1 MVGPVDSDRPT
12 MSVPVAIAPSRGPT
26 YDRGARV
33 QSDECDNR
41 ASAKGTELA
50 DTRTMPAP
58 SPPVAAGK
66 TGYGTFTRAS
76 SGLVRELSTT
86 DMAWFGIFAAGS
98 VYNFLYIFPGPQA
111 ASQGVSLPL
120 LCLFLFLFA
129 VPVFWVY
136 ATLGSAMPRAGGD
149 YIYESRTLIPLI
161 GFVIPWVTQIL
172 FQLALPAGGGLV
184 VAQFGLSPIFAELG
198 AHGVAN
204 WFAGQTGTFVT
215 SVVCVLICLGVSIAG
230 LRFVRATQRFVL
242 VPLTIVGVAAI
253 YVVLIAHLGD
263 NFAHKFAGTN
273 GNGVTVAS
281 VSTFAAKQGYVDHGI
296 SIGKT
301 LLWMCPLG
309 GLVAYTMFAAQGM
322 LGEVKQAANTRRLF
336 GAFTVA
342 GAVQAFVIM
351 GLPLLLLVH
360 IVGGKFLDEYA
371 IASANGMHLT
381 APPNLIGLLEVLT
394 GSKLLIILIALGFLA
409 AGLAIPLVTF
419 LCVSRIVMAMGF
431 DGTIPSAFG
440 DVSERFHSPVK
451 ATAAWAILALIIIY
465 IFNYKPSWQTP
476 ILLGGTTTGVL
487 VLGVTATAA
496 TLFPYRS
503 KTIYSAAPA
512 PVKRKLFGI
521 PLVTIVGAIGAL
533 TSFAMVVIG
542 LTTKQ
547 LGLENTTAQVLLVGA
562 FVTGVLIFYG
572 WRAWQA
578 RRGVDLG
585 LAFRELPPD

>member
-1 MVGPVDSDRPT
+1 M
-12 MSVPVAIAPSRGPT
+12 AIARAGGHT
-26 YDRGARV
+26 YDRRREKF
-33 QSDECDNR
+33 QIRRSDNR
-41 ASAKGTELA
+41 AHPKGTELA
-50 DTRTMPAP
+50 DTQTIPGTSPTP
-58 SPPVAAGK
+58 SAK

-111 ASQGVSLPL
+111 ASPGVSLPL

-129 VPVFWVY
+129 LPIFWVY

-149 YIYESRTLIPLI
+149 YIYESRTLSPLI

-172 FQLALPAGGGLV
+172 FQLALPAGGGFV
-184 VAQFGLSPIFAELG
+184 VAQFGLSPIFSELG
-198 AHGVAN
+198 AHGIAN
-204 WFAGQTGTFVT
+204 WFAGQTGTFIT
-215 SVVCVLICLGVSIAG
+215 SVVCVLICLGISIAG
-230 LRFVRATQRFVL
+230 LRIVRATQRFVL
-242 VPLTIVGVAAI
+242 VPLTVVGVAAI
-253 YVVLIAHLGD
+253 YVVLLSHLGT
-263 NFAHKFAGTN
+263 NFADKFAGTN
-273 GNGVTVAS
+273 GNGVTVGSVAAFAS
-281 VSTFAAKQGYVDHGI
+281 KQGYVDHGI
-296 SIGKT
+296 SIGHT
-301 LLWMCPLG
+301 LLWMCPIG

-322 LGEVKQAANTRRLF
+322 LGEVKQASNTRRLF
-336 GAFTVA
+336 GAFTAA

-360 IVGGKFLDEYA
+360 IVGGRFLDEYA

-381 APPNLIGLLEVLT
+381 AAPNLIGLLEVLT
-394 GSKLLIILIALGFLA
+394 SSKLLIILIALGFLA

-431 DGTIPSAFG
+431 DGTIPSQFG

-451 ATAAWAILALIIIY
+451 ATTAWAILALIVVY
-465 IFNYKPSWQTP
+465 IFNYKPSWETP

-496 TLFPYRS
+496 VLFPWRA
-503 KTIYSAAPA
+503 KTIYAAAPA
-512 PVKRKLFGI
+512 PVKRRLFGL
-521 PLVTIVGAIGAL
+521 PLTTIIGAIGAV
-533 TSFAMVVIG
+533 TSFTMVIVG
-542 LTTKQ
+542 LTVKQ
-547 LGLENTTAQVLLVGA
+547 LGLVNTTARLLLLGA
-562 FVTGVLIFYG
+562 FVSGLVIYYG

-578 RRGVDLG
+578 HRGVDLA

>member
-1 MVGPVDSDRPT
+1 
-12 MSVPVAIAPSRGPT
+12 
-26 YDRGARV
+26 
-33 QSDECDNR
+33 
-41 ASAKGTELA
+41 LA
-50 DTRTMPAP
+50 DTQAVPAT
-58 SPPVAAGK
+58 SPAATTSK

-111 ASQGVSLPL
+111 ASRGVSLPL

-129 VPVFWVY
+129 LPVFWVY

-149 YIYESRTLIPLI
+149 YIYESRTLNPLI

-184 VAQFGLSPIFAELG
+184 VAQFGLGPIFAQLG

-204 WFAGQTGTFVT
+204 WFAGQTGTFIT

-230 LRFVRATQRFVL
+230 LRFVRAMQRYVL
-242 VPLTIVGVAAI
+242 VPLTIIGVAAI
-253 YVVLIAHLGD
+253 YIVLLAHFGT

-273 GNGVTVAS
+273 GKGVTVAS
-281 VSTFAAKQGYVDHGI
+281 IAAFAHKAGYVDHGI

-301 LLWMCPLG
+301 LLWVCPIG

-322 LGEVKQAANTRRLF
+322 LGEVKQASNTRRLF
-336 GAFTVA
+336 GAFSVA
-342 GAVQAFVIM
+342 GFVQAFVIM
-351 GLPLLLLVH
+351 GIPLLLLVH

-371 IASANGMHLT
+371 IASSGGMHL
-381 APPNLIGLLEVLT
+381 AALPNLIGLLEVLT
-394 GSKLLIILIALGFLA
+394 GSKVLIILIALGFLA
-409 AGLAIPLVTF
+409 AGLAITLVTF

-431 DGTIPSAFG
+431 DGTLPSKFG
-440 DVSERFHSPVK
+440 DVSERFHSPVW
-451 ATAAWAILALIIIY
+451 ATTAWAVLALIVVY

-487 VLGVTATAA
+487 VLGVTAMAA
-496 TLFPYRS
+496 ALFPYRS
-503 KTIYSAAPA
+503 KTIYAAAPA
-512 PVKRKLFGI
+512 PVRRTLFGL
-521 PLVTIVGAIGAL
+521 PLVTIVGAIAAVL
-533 TSFAMVVIG
+533 SFAMVIFG
-542 LTTKQ
+542 LTKKE
-547 LGLENTTAQVLLVGA
+547 LGLENTTAQVLILGA
-562 FVTGVLIFYG
+562 FGTGVAIFYG
-572 WRAWQA
+572 WRIWQS
-578 RRGVDLG
+578 RRGVDVR

>member
-1 MVGPVDSDRPT
+1 M
-12 MSVPVAIAPSRGPT
+12 
-26 YDRGARV
+26 
-33 QSDECDNR
+33 
-41 ASAKGTELA
+41 A
-50 DTRTMPAP
+50 DTQAIPAS
-58 SPPVAAGK
+58 SPPDTAKA
-66 TGYGTFTRAS
+66 GYGTFTRAS
-76 SGLVRELSTT
+76 SGLVRELSTS

-111 ASQGVSLPL
+111 ASRGVSLPL

-129 VPVFWVY
+129 LPIFWVY

-149 YIYESRTLIPLI
+149 YIYESRTLHPVV

-184 VAQFGLSPIFAELG
+184 VAQFGLSPIFAQLG
-198 AHGVAN
+198 AHGVAT
-204 WFAGQTGTFVT
+204 WFAGQTGTFIT

-230 LRFVRATQRFVL
+230 LRFVRAMQRFVL
-242 VPLTIVGVAAI
+242 VPLTIIGVAAI
-253 YVVLIAHLGD
+253 YIVLVSHLGT

-273 GNGVTVAS
+273 GKGVTVSAI
-281 VSTFAAKQGYVDHGI
+281 AAVARKAGYVDHGI

-301 LLWMCPLG
+301 LLWCCPPG

-322 LGEVKQAANTRRLF
+322 LGEVKQASNTRRLM
-336 GAFTVA
+336 GAFSLS
-342 GAVQAFVIM
+342 GFVQAFVIM

-360 IVGGKFLDEYA
+360 IVGGRFLDEYA
-371 IASANGMHLT
+371 IASGSTTLHLT

-431 DGTIPSAFG
+431 DGTLPAQFG

-451 ATAAWAILALIIIY
+451 ATGAWAILALIVVY
-465 IFNYKPSWQTP
+465 IFNYQPTWETP

-496 TLFPYRS
+496 ALFPYRS
-503 KTIYSAAPA
+503 KTIYKASPA
-512 PVKRKLFGI
+512 PVQRTVMGL
-521 PLVTIVGAIGAL
+521 PLITIVGAIGAL
-533 TSFAMVVIG
+533 MAFAMVIAG
-542 LTTKQ
+542 LTTKE
-547 LGLENTTAQVLLVGA
+547 LGLVNTTARLLLGGS
-562 FVTGVLIFYG
+562 FVTGLVIYYG
-572 WRAWQA
+572 WRLVQA
-578 RRGVDLG
+578 RRGVDMG

>member
-1 MVGPVDSDRPT
+1 LP
-12 MSVPVAIAPSRGPT
+12 
-26 YDRGARV
+26 
-33 QSDECDNR
+33 
-41 ASAKGTELA
+41 
-50 DTRTMPAP
+50 DTQAVPAP
-58 SPPVAAGK
+58 SSPAATPSK

-111 ASQGVSLPL
+111 ASRGVSLPL

-129 VPVFWVY
+129 LPIFWVY

-149 YIYESRTLIPLI
+149 YIYESRTLFPVI

-184 VAQFGLSPIFAELG
+184 VAQFGVSPIAGALG
-198 AHGVAN
+198 MHGVAN
-204 WFAGQTGTFVT
+204 WFAGQTGTFIT
-215 SVVCVLICLGVSIAG
+215 SVACVLMCLTISIAG
-230 LRFVRATQRFVL
+230 LRFVRAAQRFVL
-242 VPLTIVGVAAI
+242 VPLTIIGVGAI
-253 YVVLIAHLGD
+253 YVLLLTHLGT
-263 NFAHKFAGTN
+263 NWAHAFAGTN

-281 VSTFAAKQGYVDHGI
+281 IASVAHKAGYVDHGI

-301 LLWMCPLG
+301 LLWTCPLG

-322 LGEVKQAANTRRLF
+322 LGEVKQASNTRRLF
-336 GAFTVA
+336 GAFFTS
-342 GAVQAFVIM
+342 GIVQAFVIM
-351 GLPLLLLVH
+351 GIPLLLLVH

-371 IASANGMHLT
+371 IATAHGLKVS
-381 APPNLIGLLEVLT
+381 APPNLLGLMEVLT
-394 GSKLLIILIALGFLA
+394 GSKLLIVLIALGFLA

-431 DGTIPSAFG
+431 DGTIPAAFG

-451 ATAAWAILALIIIY
+451 ATTAWAILALIVVY
-465 IFNYKPSWQTP
+465 IFNYQPSWETP

-496 TLFPYRS
+496 ALFPYRS
-503 KTIYSAAPA
+503 KTIYSASPA
-512 PVKRKLFGI
+512 PVQRKLLGV
-521 PLVTIVGAIGAL
+521 PLITIVGLLGAL
-533 TSFAMVVIG
+533 MSFVMVVAG
-542 LTTKQ
+542 LTTKE
-547 LGLENTTAQVLLVGA
+547 LGLVNTTARLLLVGA
-562 FVTGVLIFYG
+562 FVTGFAIFYG

>member
-1 MVGPVDSDRPT
+1 M
-12 MSVPVAIAPSRGPT
+12 
-26 YDRGARV
+26 
-33 QSDECDNR
+33 
-41 ASAKGTELA
+41 A
-50 DTRTMPAP
+50 DTEAVPAP
-58 SPPVAAGK
+58 SAPATTPSK

-111 ASQGVSLPL
+111 ASRGVSLPL

-129 VPVFWVY
+129 IPIFWVY

-149 YIYESRTLIPLI
+149 YIYESRTLFPVI

-184 VAQFGLSPIFAELG
+184 VAQFGLSPIAGALG
-198 AHGVAN
+198 MQGVAN
-204 WFAGQTGTFVT
+204 WFAGVTGTFLT
-215 SVVCVLICLGVSIAG
+215 SVVCVVLCWAISIAG

-242 VPLTIVGVAAI
+242 VPLTIIGVGAI
-253 YVVLIAHLGD
+253 YVLLLSHLSTNWAH
-263 NFAHKFAGTN
+263 AFAGTN
-273 GNGVTVAS
+273 GKGVTVAS
-281 VSTFAAKQGYVDHGI
+281 VAAAAHKAGYVDHGI

-301 LLWMCPLG
+301 LLWCCPLG

-322 LGEVKQAANTRRLF
+322 LGEVKQASNTRRLF
-336 GAFTVA
+336 GAFFGA
-342 GAVQAFVIM
+342 GFVQAAVIM
-351 GLPLLLLVH
+351 GIPLLLLVH

-371 IASANGMHLT
+371 IATAHGMKVS
-381 APPNLIGLLEVLT
+381 APPNLLGLMEVLT
-394 GSKLLIILIALGFLA
+394 GSKVLIVLIALGFLA

-431 DGTIPSAFG
+431 DGTIPATFG

-451 ATAAWAILALIIIY
+451 ATTAWAILALVVVY
-465 IFNYKPSWQTP
+465 IFNYKPNWSTP

-496 TLFPYRS
+496 ALFPYRS
-503 KTIYSAAPA
+503 KTIYRASPA
-512 PVKRKLFGI
+512 PVQRKLLGV
-521 PLVTIVGAIGAL
+521 PLITLVGLLGAAM
-533 TSFAMVVIG
+533 SFVMVVVG
-542 LTTKQ
+542 LTTKE
-547 LGLENTTAQVLLVGA
+547 LGLANTTARLLLVGA
-562 FVTGVLIFYG
+562 FVTGFVIFYG